1 MLSYILMFLLWY
13 SKLSNCNQPGSTF
26 RIFSNDQYP
35 CFLQNQLNVAFHI
48 IVTVVYCHTSM
59 LFKIIQWFDTKYT
72 MYLPAWHE
80 TKPTSNRNPSAIV
93 RDFSISCNISHNVT
107 LNYCFNTVSQSWNI
121 NSVNPSIPYAT
132 KKVLELHPVYIQSSF
147 IASRRSSHASL
158 NFSVHHSNSKEG
170 LVVALTL
177 GLTK

>member
-13 SKLSNCNQPGSTF
+13 SKLYNCNQSGPTF

-35 CFLQNQLNVAFHI
+35 RFLQNQLNVAFHI

-59 LFKIIQWFDTKYT
+59 LFKIIQWLDTKYT

-80 TKPTSNRNPSAIV
+80 TKPTSNRSPSAIV
-93 RDFSISCNISHNVT
+93 RDFSISCNKSHNVT
-107 LNYCFNTVSQSWNI
+107 LNYCFISQSWNT
-121 NSVNPSIPYAT
+121 NSVNPSTSCAT
-132 KKVLELHPVYIQSSF
+132 KKACELHPVHILSVF
-147 IASRRSSHASL
+147 IVWRRSIHTSM
-158 NFSVHHSNSKEG
+158 NFSVHRRNSQES